1 MSKFNLIA
9 LAVAAT
15 LAAPSA
21 FAITVVPT
29 ATQTRVAHVD
39 VEDDATVVSVGAI
52 PVGIA
57 DTDLIIGRTVGFSVR
72 IDLQGGAEFAA
83 APATVPV
90 GSALLAGVSVG
101 IFASHEEAIQK
112 SVHLST
118 RVTPIPEVAEA
129 YEKHFENYRKVHD
142 VLAEIYHT
150 Y

>member
-57 DTDLIIGRTVGFSVR
+57 DTDRLT
-72 IDLQGGAEFAA
+72 
-83 APATVPV
+83 
-90 GSALLAGVSVG
+90 
-101 IFASHEEAIQK
+101 
-112 SVHLST
+112 
-118 RVTPIPEVAEA
+118 VTPFRG
-129 YEKHFENYRKVHD
+129 KSHD
-142 VLAEIYHT
+142 PAHRFL
-150 Y
+150 